1 MGKFGFFDRFRI
13 PTYDDHAQM
22 QFGIV
27 EIDLVECTGCA
38 LCVGACP
45 ADSLVTVDK
54 KAWMKNA
61 PENACAFCGDCA
73 AICPAGAITMK
84 SPYVFTRFYKTI
96 DRVGISPP
104 RL

>member
-13 PTYDDHAQM
+13 PTYDDQAQM

-27 EIDLVECTGCA
+27 EIDVDKCTGCS

-45 ADSLVTVDK
+45 VNALVFADKLVRTK
-54 KAWMKNA
+54 KP
-61 PENACAFCGDCA
+61 PENECAFCGDCA
-73 AICPAGAITMK
+73 AICLARAITMK
-84 SPYVFTRFYKTI
+84 SPYHFTRFYKTI